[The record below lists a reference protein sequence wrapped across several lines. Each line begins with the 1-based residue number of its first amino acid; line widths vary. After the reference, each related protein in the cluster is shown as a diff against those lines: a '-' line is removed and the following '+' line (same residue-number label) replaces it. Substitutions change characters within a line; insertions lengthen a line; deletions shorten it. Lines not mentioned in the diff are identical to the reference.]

1 MSELE
6 KQLKRMDGLSNFIE
20 DIRRDLAEAQYYLT
34 KRNAR
39 LLLCCDSGPP
49 VNKSKIMERLR
60 KSQVEEAEKELTL
73 STAVYQK

>member
-34 KRNAR
+34 KRNVR
-39 LLLCCDSGPP
+39 LLLCCDSGPST
-49 VNKSKIMERLR
+49 KSKMERLR
-60 KSQVEEAEKELTL
+60 KTQVEEAENELTL